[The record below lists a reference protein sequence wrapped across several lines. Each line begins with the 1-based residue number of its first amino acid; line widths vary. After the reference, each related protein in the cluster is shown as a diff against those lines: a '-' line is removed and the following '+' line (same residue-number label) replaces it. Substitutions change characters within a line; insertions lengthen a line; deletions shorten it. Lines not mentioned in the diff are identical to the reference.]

1 MPKPSLKMPSPT
13 ARELLLATALLVPAP
28 ALAKHGSDAAG
39 AAATA
44 FAFFAVFALLIEA
57 AVFRR
62 TLGVG
67 SLRALG
73 WSVLCHLASLP
84 VVVASGLALWIIR
97 VEAHFIAVTAFLAL
111 LYGISW
117 LVHWPVAAALVKRG
131 TQERRMSPRG
141 ATLVA
146 SALCLAVTGAIVVAA
161 MPGPGGTPRAKV
173 REALAEMAVPER
185 EITASVASG
194 KGYPAP
200 RSVPVA
206 PDGALQ
212 SLKIGT
218 EGRIE
223 GVLRNE
229 REQDLHAKAIV
240 MEPRVEQGRVDR
252 WICHTDADL
261 IMAARFL
268 PSRCRQSR
276 EDVERVERSGYR
288 VGEPVSGSPPA
299 GWPVRR

>member
-84 VVVASGLALWIIR
+84 VVVAGVLALVMIR
-97 VEAHFIAVTAFLAL
+97 AEAHFVAVTAMLGL
-111 LYGISW
+111 LYAVSW
-117 LVHWPVAAALVKRG
+117 LVQWPVAAALARRG
-131 TQERRMSPRG
+131 AKETRMSARG
-141 ATLVA
+141 ATLA
-146 SALCLAVTGAIVVAA
+146 ANAICFAITGAIVVAA
-161 MPGPGGTPRAKV
+161 MPGPDGTPGAKV

-185 EITASVASG
+185 EVTASVASG

-252 WICHTDADL
+252 WICHTDADF